1 MARKRK
7 IGLNDLGSLAVTPV
21 NRIERHITSLREFQK
36 QYDAEEKAQA
46 EAAQNAAMAEL
57 MAPVKA
63 GEVEMHKATAEAS
76 VKLRRF
82 WSLPLADI
90 AEYGLEFAPVD
101 LFGEFPLQE
110 GARVKQTEIAAY
122 EKCKSNLAAVG
133 VNISP
138 EGWNR
143 VGGYLEALHYHRNI
157 SLSAVKSWEL
167 AISRLHQLGCQPGE
181 ISGYEK
187 MLARENPSPEPKCLK
202 PESSATPTW
211 DSVSTLSTERRDERK
226 QVLEAVGED
235 FTGEIAAFFGL
246 WQEQLSRD
254 YNYAIPEALIKRA
267 LRYVTDNNLNP
278 LRHETWNSV
287 RRVFVKNGWFPA
299 GMITEREKLSAFCD
313 TADLNSRAVRSY
325 IARKNMEIHESER
338 PYAPHR

>member
-7 IGLNDLGSLAVTPV
+7 LNLNDWNQIPTTQVENKSGWETRAQFYA
-21 NRIERHITSLREFQK
+21 REAKERQDE
-36 QYDAEEKAQA
+36 
-46 EAAQNAAMAEL
+46 QNAAEEEL

-63 GEVEMHKATAEAS
+63 AEVEMHKATAEAS
-76 VKLRRF
+76 VRLKRF

-90 AEYGLEFAPVD
+90 AEYGIEFAPAD
-101 LFGEFPLQE
+101 LFGDFPLQE
-110 GARVKQTEIAAY
+110 RARVKQTEIAAY

-167 AISRLHQLGCQPGE
+167 AVSRLHQLGCQPGE
-181 ISGYEK
+181 FSGYEE
-187 MLARENPSPEPKCLK
+187 MLARDTPK
-202 PESSATPTW
+202 PESKPAATPTW
-211 DSVSTLSTERRDERK
+211 DAVQGLSTENRDQRK
-226 QVLEAVGED
+226 KVLEAVGED

-246 WQEQLSRD
+246 WQEQLARD
-254 YNYAIPEALIKRA
+254 YNYVIPEALIKRA
-267 LRYVTDNNLNP
+267 LRYVTDNNLSP
-278 LRHETWNSV
+278 LQHETWNIV

-299 GMITEREKLSAFCD
+299 GMLTEREKLSAFCD
-313 TADLNSRAVRSY
+313 TADLNDREIRRQ
-325 IARKNMEIHESER
+325 IQRRNMEIMESE
-338 PYAPHR
+338 PAFQPHK